1 MYAHIILQVQAQQ
14 VLKHYSKRLRRAQ
27 RPWYVASS
35 NTSLERSKLLENLV
49 SKRISGSASG
59 VLCVVSGSCLDVQR
73 TAHEKAQNISG
84 QNPSRSCIHATV
96 TRASFSTLL
105 RLLRLFKVILFG
117 TTSSSLTLP
126 AQLACFR
133 NQSSTTLVVYLQ
145 QRYADPFAGLLAP
158 A

>member
-1 MYAHIILQVQAQQ
+1 MEN
-14 VLKHYSKRLRRAQ
+14 RLRQAR
-27 RPWYVASS
+27 RPWYVESS

-49 SKRISGSASG
+49 SKCISGSASG

-73 TAHEKAQNISG
+73 TAHEKAQNIR
-84 QNPSRSCIHATV
+84 QNPSSWIHHAKV
-96 TRASFSTLL
+96 TRVSFSTLL

-126 AQLACFR
+126 AQLTCFR
-133 NQSSTTLVVYLQ
+133 NQSSKTPRLLSFICSKGTLIL
-145 QRYADPFAGLLAP
+145 LLAFLLLHKSSKGIFRGVG

>member
-1 MYAHIILQVQAQQ
+1 MVRRIFQHFAREIQAPGEFGLQMYQWI
-14 VLKHYSKRLRRAQ
+14 SK
-27 RPWYVASS
+27 W
-35 NTSLERSKLLENLV
+35 
-49 SKRISGSASG
+49 
-59 VLCVVSGSCLDVQR
+59 CVVCCVWSLDVQR
-73 TAHEKAQNISG
+73 TAHEKAQNIK
-84 QNPSRSCIHATV
+84 QNPSSWIHHAKV
-96 TRASFSTLL
+96 TRVSFSTLL

-133 NQSSTTLVVYLQ
+133 NQSSKTLVVYLQ